1 MNRYLVSNM
10 LGKFKNVMR
19 GYLYKRYEVAVV
31 TTHEP
36 VVLKKLKK
44 NFENDFYSK
53 KSNYSLNNW
62 IIVLVKMVGYEMDK
76 L

>member
-1 MNRYLVSNM
+1 MT
-10 LGKFKNVMR
+10 FT
-19 GYLYKRYEVAVV
+19 A
-31 TTHEP
+31 
-36 VVLKKLKK
+36 
-44 NFENDFYSK
+44 